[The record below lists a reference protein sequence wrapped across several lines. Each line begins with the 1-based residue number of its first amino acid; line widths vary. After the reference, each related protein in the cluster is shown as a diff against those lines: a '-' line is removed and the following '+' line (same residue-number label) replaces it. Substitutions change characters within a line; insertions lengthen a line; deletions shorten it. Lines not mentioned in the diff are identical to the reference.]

1 MKNRSAI
8 MKTVPTENK
17 LFLGEGG
24 GLMDG
29 GNNNRRVAKGVHLS
43 PYQLYYNRG
52 RNNFVTWPCSL

>member
-29 GNNNRRVAKGVHLS
+29 GNNNRRVAKGCTS
-43 PYQLYYNRG
+43 PP
-52 RNNFVTWPCSL
+52 TSCITTEDETIS